1 MQIASNINDLRYV
14 AAFHYFWTPPSRWPW
29 GVGGGLGPQ
38 TPKKNLA
45 KKSPASH
52 RAERPLQEGAVAT
65 FFFYLGG

>member
-1 MQIASNINDLRYV
+1 MQIASNINDLRYI
-14 AAFHYFWTPPSRWPW
+14 AAFHYFWTPPFE
-29 GVGGGLGPQ
+29 VALGGGWRVRPAD
-38 TPKKNLA
+38 TEKNLA